1 LPPITQYT
9 ELELVSL
16 LKSRDRQAYS
26 YLYDNYAGALYGL
39 IMKVLN
45 NEETAKDVLQEV
57 FVKIWRSIDSYDAE
71 KGRLYTWM
79 LNIARNSAIDV
90 LRSLRFN
97 QEKKTS
103 GLEHDVYNNESNLSN
118 VIKTD
123 QMGLKKLVNDLKDE
137 HREIIDLAYFKGYT
151 QQEISEEL
159 NIPLGT
165 VKTRSRNALIQLKNL
180 MK

>member
-1 LPPITQYT
+1 MPPITQYT

-57 FVKIWRSIDSYDAE
+57 FVKIWRSIDSYDAD